1 MKSEDLQFNIFSF
14 MCGLTSQ
21 LTARFS
27 QPVSGFINEEII
39 IHVAG

>member
-14 MCGLTSQ
+14 MCGLISH
-21 LTARFS
+21 LTGRFS
-27 QPVSGFINEEII
+27 EPVSGFINEEII